1 MKKNYTNPEVEIIKL
16 SAADVLATSY
26 NYNFNDSDPFETW
39 EW

>member
-16 SAADVLATSY
+16 SANDVLRTSY
-26 NYNFNDSDPFETW
+26 EYKFNDTDPFDQW